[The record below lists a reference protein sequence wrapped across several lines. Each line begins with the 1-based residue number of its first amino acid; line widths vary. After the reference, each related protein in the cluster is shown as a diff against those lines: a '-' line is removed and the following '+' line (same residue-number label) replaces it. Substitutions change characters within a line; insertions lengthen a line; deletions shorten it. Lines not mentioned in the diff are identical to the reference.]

1 MTIPTQH
8 SKTALVTGAT
18 GGIGW
23 AFSRQLAAAGYNL
36 VAVSNQ
42 YDALESM
49 ADNFR
54 NRYGVDVQTICIDLA
69 TQGAAQEVFARCEE
83 LGMEPEVLIN
93 NAGIFFF
100 EQFQSLPMRRI
111 NTMME
116 LHMNTPTRLCRLF
129 GEQMAQKGRGYIL
142 NISSICAWM
151 PNPGLHLYAAT
162 KEYVRSMSEGVRY
175 DLMPYGVKVTA
186 LCPGGV
192 DTGLYNFPEKLV
204 RGLVRWGIFT
214 TPEKL
219 ARRGLKA
226 MFKGRKRVI
235 PGVLNRL
242 FILLVDIVPTKM
254 RLRIVSRIYKCN

>member
-1 MTIPTQH
+1 MTTPEKNT
-8 SKTALVTGAT
+8 KTALVTGAT

-23 AFSRQLAAAGYNL
+23 AFSRRLAAVGYNL

-49 ADNFR
+49 ADDFC
-54 NRYGVDVQTICIDLA
+54 NRYGVEVYTICIDLA
-69 TQGAAQEVFARCEE
+69 TPSAAQEVFARCKEW
-83 LGMEPEVLIN
+83 GVEPEVLIN

-111 NTMME
+111 DAMME

-129 GEQMAQKGRGYIL
+129 GEQMARKGRGYIL
-142 NISSICAWM
+142 NISSICAFM

-162 KEYVRSMSEGVRY
+162 KEYVRVMSESVRY

-192 DTGLYNFPEKLV
+192 DTGLYNFPKKLV
-204 RGLVRWGIFT
+204 SGLVRWGIFT
-214 TPEKL
+214 TPDKL
-219 ARRGLKA
+219 ASRGLRA
-226 MFKGRKRVI
+226 LFRGRRRVI

-242 FILLVDIVPTKM
+242 FILLVGLVPTKM